1 MQKFYSHGKLLLT
14 GEYVVLDGATALA
27 LPTKFGQGMEVQP
40 IDKQEIY
47 WKSYDNEGKLWF
59 EEHFLLKDVLSKDAS
74 AFQPT
79 SEKEKVSKMLFL
91 TLHSAAQM
99 KPGFFSEE
107 KGFEITTKTDF
118 PLDWGLGTS
127 STLIVNLS
135 KWLEI
140 DAYQLLKKTFG
151 GSGYDIA
158 VALHERAITYELH
171 GNSRTVLTTS
181 FDPDFKDRLFF
192 VHLNQKQ
199 NSRSSINHYK
209 DQPKEDLQKDIEKI
223 TSLTHKIITCTDLSE
238 FELLLE
244 IHENI
249 ISQVTGLKKI
259 KSELFPDYKGAIK
272 SLGGWGGDFV
282 LATGRGEEQKEYF
295 RNKGYETILSYDDMI
310 L

>member
-27 LPTKFGQGMEVQP
+27 LPTKFGQGMEAQP

-47 WKSYDNEGKLWF
+47 WKSYDNKGKLWF
-59 EEHFLLKDVLSKDAS
+59 EEHFLLKDVLSKDVS

-140 DAYQLLKKTFG
+140 DAYQLLKESFG

-158 VALHERAITYELH
+158 VALHERAITYKLLKD
-171 GNSRTVLTTS
+171 SRSVLTTS
-181 FDPDFKDRLFF
+181 FNPEFKDRLFF

-199 NSRSSINHYK
+199 NSRNSIEHYRA
-209 DQPKEDLQKDIEKI
+209 QPQEDLHTNIEKI
-223 TSLTHKIITCTDLSE
+223 TSLTHKIISCTNLLE

-249 ISQVTGLKKI
+249 ISQVTGLKKV
-259 KSELFPDYKGAIK
+259 KSELFPDYKGAVK
-272 SLGGWGGDFV
+272 SLGGWGGDFI
-282 LATGRGEEQKEYF
+282 LATGTKKEQQYF
-295 RNKGYETILSYDDMI
+295 KNKGYETIIDYKDMI